1 MGTMCICP
9 AQHGGRVQSELYD
22 TVNHV
27 TIVAALASVLRS
39 RAPVLER
46 VTAFVQANQAK
57 R

>member
-27 TIVAALASVLRS
+27 TIVAALASVLKS

>member
-1 MGTMCICP
+1 M
-9 AQHGGRVQSELYD
+9 AQRLTGSGVRVESELYN

-27 TIVAALASVLRS
+27 TIVAALASVFRS

-46 VTAFVQANQAK
+46 VTAFVQATQAK

>member
-1 MGTMCICP
+1 M
-9 AQHGGRVQSELYD
+9 AQSLRSSGVRVESELYD

-27 TIVAALASVLRS
+27 TIVATMASVLSR

-46 VTAFVQANQAK
+46 VTAFVQANPVK